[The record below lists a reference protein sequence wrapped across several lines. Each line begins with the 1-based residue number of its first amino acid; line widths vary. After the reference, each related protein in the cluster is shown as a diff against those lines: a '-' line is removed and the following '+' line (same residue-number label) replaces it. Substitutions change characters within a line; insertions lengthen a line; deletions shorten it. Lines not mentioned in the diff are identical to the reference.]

1 MSVFEWN
8 KIIGAVLLVALVTKA
23 IDTVVDGLTSPVE
36 LAKNVYLLGAPE
48 LPAAPEPAKA
58 PAKAPAKEGPGK
70 IGPLLASASASTGKK
85 TARKCT
91 VCHSFKKDGAK
102 KIGPPLWNVVNAK
115 RARAAGFRY
124 SSGMTKAGGEWGY
137 AELNDFIA
145 NPKKSIPGTRMIFAG
160 VKKASDR
167 ADIIAYLRS
176 LSDNPAPLP

>member
-23 IDTVVDGLTSPVE
+23 IDTVTDGLTHSE
-36 LAKNVYLLGAPE
+36 ALERNVYVVGAPSP
-48 LPAAPEPAKA
+48 PAAPE

-70 IGPLLASASASTGKK
+70 IGPLLATASVEAGKK
-85 TARKCT
+85 TARICT
-91 VCHSFKKDGAK
+91 ACHGFKKGGAK
-102 KIGPPLWNVVNAK
+102 KIGPPLWNIVNAK
-115 RARAAGFRY
+115 RARSAGFRY
-124 SSGMTKAGGEWGY
+124 SSGLAKAGGEWGY

-145 NPKKSIPGTRMIFAG
+145 NPKKSIPGTKMIFAG

-167 ADIIAYLRS
+167 ANIIAFLRS

>member
-23 IDTVVDGLTSPVE
+23 IDTVVDGFTQPVE
-36 LAKNVYLLGAPE
+36 LAKNVYVVGAPE
-48 LPAAPEPAKA
+48 LPAAAE

-70 IGPLLASASASTGKK
+70 IGPLLATASVEAGKK
-85 TARKCT
+85 TAKKCV
-91 VCHSFKKDGAK
+91 VCHSFKKGGAK

-115 RARAAGFRY
+115 RARSAGFRY
-124 SSGMTKAGGEWGY
+124 SSGLAKAGGEWGY

-145 NPKKSIPGTRMIFAG
+145 NPKKSIPGTKMIFAG

-167 ADIIAYLRS
+167 ANIIAFLRS

>member
-8 KIIGAVLLVALVTKA
+8 KIIGAVLLVALTTKA
-23 IDTVVDGLTSPVE
+23 IDTVIDGLTYGE
-36 LAKNVYLLGAPE
+36 ALEKNVYVVGAPSP
-48 LPAAPEPAKA
+48 PAAPEPAKA
-58 PAKAPAKEGPGK
+58 PVKEGPGK
-70 IGPLLASASASTGKK
+70 IGPLLATASVEAGKK

-115 RARAAGFRY
+115 RARVAGFAY
-124 SSGMTKAGGEWGY
+124 SSGLAKAGGKWGY
-137 AELNDFIA
+137 EELNDFLA
-145 NPKKSIPGTRMIFAG
+145 NPKKSMPGTKMIFAG

-167 ADIIAYLRS
+167 ANIIAFLRS